1 MKENS
6 KPLDYHKYQW
16 QRKELFRALAESL
29 GVVFLLAWFFYRS
42 IVAIFPLGMVGVVFF
57 RELERK
63 KCHARREEL
72 LCQFRECMLSVAT
85 SLKAGYAVENAFMES
100 REDMKLLYGVE
111 SVIYREL
118 ELIRRG
124 LVINITLE
132 EQLLCLA
139 DRSGCE
145 EIAQFAEVFS
155 IAKRSGG
162 NIASVMEASSHLI
175 GQRIAT
181 KEEIQTVLGGK
192 RMELNVM
199 KCMPFAIL
207 LYLGISSPGYF
218 DILYHNLQGVLI
230 MSGCLLLYL
239 GAYFLG
245 ESIMQKMENAVI

>member
-1 MKENS
+1 MRENS
-6 KPLDYHKYQW
+6 KPLDYHNYQW
-16 QRKELFRALAESL
+16 QGKELVRALAECL
-29 GVVFLLAWFFYRS
+29 GVVILLAWFFYRS
-42 IVAIFPLGMVGVVFF
+42 AAAILPLGIVGAAFL
-57 RELERK
+57 RELKRK
-63 KCHARREEL
+63 KCYARREEL
-72 LCQFRECMLSVAT
+72 LRQFRECMLSVSTA
-85 SLKAGYAVENAFMES
+85 LKAGYAVENAFVES
-100 REDMKLLYGVE
+100 REDMRLLYGE
-111 SVIYREL
+111 DSIIYKEL

-139 DRSGCE
+139 DRSDCE

-155 IAKRSGG
+155 ISKRNGG
-162 NIASVMEASSHLI
+162 NIANVMEASSRLI

-192 RMELNVM
+192 RMEQNVM

-218 DILYHNLQGVLI
+218 DVLYHNLQGVLI

-239 GAYFLG
+239 GAYILG
-245 ESIMQKMENAVI
+245 ERILQRITNAIL